1 MSIENTLVAGDSLSF
16 STIATDYLPA
26 DGWTMKY
33 RMVPSAGVGTAFE
46 LTSTTADPEDP
57 SAFLFVVTG
66 VASSAWVAADY
77 TWVNWVEQS
86 PDRHTLDTGV
96 VKVLPNPA
104 TATALDLR
112 TTAVKALAAI
122 DAYLADANNLS
133 AASYTIAGRSLS
145 RYTRAELIAERSKW
159 QAEVAR
165 ENAAARVAA
174 GLPDNRRIYVRWGA

>member
-16 STIATDYLPA
+16 STVAADYPPA

-33 RMVPSAGVGTAFE
+33 RMVPTAGVGTAFE
-46 LTSTTADPEDP
+46 LSSTTADPEDAT
-57 SAFLFVVTG
+57 AFLFTVTG
-66 VASSAWVAADY
+66 AASAAWVAGDY
-77 TWVNWVEQS
+77 TWVNWVEKA
-86 PDRHTLDTGV
+86 PDRYTLDTGA

-104 TATALDLR
+104 GATALDLR
-112 TTAVKALAAI
+112 STAAKALAAI

-174 GLPDNRRIYVRWGA
+174 GLSDNRRIYVRWGA